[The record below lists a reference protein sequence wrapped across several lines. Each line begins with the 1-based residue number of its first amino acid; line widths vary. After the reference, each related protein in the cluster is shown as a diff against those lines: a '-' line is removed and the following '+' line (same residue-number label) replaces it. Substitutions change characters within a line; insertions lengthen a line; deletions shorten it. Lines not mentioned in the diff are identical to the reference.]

1 MIDEATREKL
11 VTLTVEVLLVM
22 RSAYLQTGSANS
34 MKNWEILQSRARA
47 AARTSA
53 SPEEWATKLQR
64 DLQVASLRSSS
75 CQALVDLV
83 HEVTERGCR
92 SEWLDLLDREHGYLI
107 ALARLTA
114 ERRKEAA
121 TQEADE

>member
-1 MIDEATREKL
+1 VDEKLREKL

-22 RSAYLQTGSANS
+22 RSAYLGTAGASAL
-34 MKNWEILQSRARA
+34 KNWDILQSRMRS
-47 AARTSA
+47 AARTTA

-64 DLQVASLRSSS
+64 DLQIPSLTSSS
-75 CQALVDLV
+75 CRALVDLV

-107 ALARLTA
+107 ALTRLTA
-114 ERRKEAA
+114 EKRKEEKGESIAV
-121 TQEADE
+121 